1 MEFNRLRQLFPLIS
15 EQRKNCTTRPCHRIE
30 TAAAAC
36 GLQGG
41 YVPIHRHSL
50 EITMSDRSFRR
61 RVLLVAAMFLLALGL
76 SVVLAPHATQATL
89 PIGADGQPLTS
100 LAPMLEKVV
109 PAVVN
114 INSKTRVRVRNPF
127 MDDPFFRQF
136 FGMQNAPRERIE
148 QSLGSGVIIDAA
160 KGYVLTNNHVIEGA
174 DDISVTLHDNRTLPG
189 HLVGSDPESDI
200 AVVQIPA
207 DHLTALPLADS
218 TQLRV
223 GDFVAAVGNPFGLGQ
238 TVTHGIIS
246 ALQRSGLR
254 GVGFQNYIQTD
265 APINPGNSGGALVN
279 LRGELVGI
287 NSAIYT
293 PSGGNVG
300 IGFAI
305 PVDRASD
312 AMRQLI
318 ASGHVQHGSLG
329 VQAQTLTPEIA
340 RLLQTNLQQGA
351 VVTEVEPQ
359 SPAEEAGIKPGDV
372 ITAIDGKAV
381 NSDNDLYNIEGISKI
396 GTALD
401 LKVLRDGKT
410 LTLHARLAAEQFSSS
425 DGGKID
431 VRLGGAELA
440 NAGER
445 TRREGLNGV
454 SVVRV
459 ASDSRAAKNS
469 LKPGDLIVAVNQV
482 EIGGVDDLK
491 RLLARQ
497 PRQLQLAV
505 VRARNITFLTMQ

>member
-1 MEFNRLRQLFPLIS
+1 MF
-15 EQRKNCTTRPCHRIE
+15 
-30 TAAAAC
+30 
-36 GLQGG
+36 
-41 YVPIHRHSL
+41 
-50 EITMSDRSFRR
+50 DRVLRR
-61 RVLLVAAMFLLALGL
+61 RLTLVFAAVVAVAGIVLAL
-76 SVVLAPHATQATL
+76 APRPSQAIL
-89 PIGADGQPLTS
+89 PVTPEGQPVAT

-174 DDISVTLHDNRTLPG
+174 DDISVTLHDNRTLAG
-189 HLVGSDPESDI
+189 HIVGSDPQSDV
-200 AVVQIPA
+200 AVIQIPA
-207 DHLTALPLADS
+207 ENLTALPLADS

-223 GDFVAAVGNPFGLGQ
+223 GDFVVAVGNPFGLGQ
-238 TVTHGIIS
+238 TVTHGMVS

-254 GVGFQNYIQTD
+254 GLGYQNFIQTD

-279 LRGELVGI
+279 LHGELVGI
-287 NSAIYT
+287 NSAIYS

-305 PVDRASD
+305 PSNLAVD

-329 VQAQTLTPEIA
+329 VQAQTLTPDIA
-340 RLLQTNLQQGA
+340 RMLQTNLQQGA
-351 VVTEVEPQ
+351 VVTDVQPG
-359 SPAEEAGIKPGDV
+359 SPAEEAGLRAGDV
-372 ITAIDGKAV
+372 ITAIDGRSV
-381 NSDNDLYNIEGISKI
+381 NSDNDLYNVEGITKI
-396 GTALD
+396 GTPLE
-401 LKVLRDGKT
+401 LKVYRDGKP
-410 LTLHARLAAEQFSSS
+410 LTVRTRLAAEQFSSS

-431 VRLGGAELA
+431 PRLAGAELA

-445 TRREGLNGV
+445 SRREGLNGV

-459 ASDSRAAKNS
+459 AANSRAAKNN
-469 LKPGDLIVAVNQV
+469 LRPGDLIVAINQV
-482 EIGGVDDLK
+482 EIAGFDDLRK
-491 RLLARQ
+491 LLAQQ

-505 VRARNITFLTMQ
+505 VRARNLTFLPMQ

>member
-1 MEFNRLRQLFPLIS
+1 
-15 EQRKNCTTRPCHRIE
+15 
-30 TAAAAC
+30 
-36 GLQGG
+36 
-41 YVPIHRHSL
+41 
-50 EITMSDRSFRR
+50 MSDPAARR
-61 RVLLVAAMFLLALGL
+61 RFTA
-76 SVVLAPHATQATL
+76 VLACAMAVLGPALTSAQPGRASL
-89 PIGADGQPLTS
+89 PVEVDGQPLPS
-100 LAPMLEKVV
+100 LAPMLEHVV

-136 FGMQNAPRERIE
+136 FGMQNAPKERIE
-148 QSLGSGVIIDAA
+148 QSLGSGVIIDAT

-189 HLVGSDPESDI
+189 HIVGSDPESDV
-200 AVVQIPA
+200 AVLQIPA
-207 DHLTALPLADS
+207 QNLTALPLADS
-218 TQLRV
+218 SQLRV
-223 GDFVAAVGNPFGLGQ
+223 GDFVVAVGNPFGLGQ
-238 TVTHGIIS
+238 TVTHGMIS

-254 GVGFQNYIQTD
+254 GVGYQNYIQTD

-305 PVDRASD
+305 PSNLAVD

-329 VQAQTLTPEIA
+329 LQAQTLTPEISSM
-340 RLLQTNLQQGA
+340 LQTKLQQGA
-351 VVTEVEPQ
+351 VVTDVQPQ
-359 SPAEEAGIKPGDV
+359 SPAEEAGIQPGDV
-372 ITAIDGKAV
+372 ITSIDGRPV
-381 NSDNDLYNIEGISKI
+381 NSDNDLYNIEGITKI
-396 GTALD
+396 GSTLE
-401 LKVLRDGKT
+401 LKLQREGKM
-410 LTLHARLAAEQFSSS
+410 LTVRTRLAAEQFSSS
-425 DGGKID
+425 EGGKLD
-431 VRLGGAELA
+431 ARLTGAELA

-454 SVVRV
+454 TVVRV
-459 ASDSRAAKNS
+459 AADSRAASNN

-482 EIGGVDDLK
+482 EIDGLDEFK
-491 RLLARQ
+491 RLLGKK

-505 VRARNITFLTMQ
+505 VRARNITVLTMQ

>member
-1 MEFNRLRQLFPLIS
+1 MFEHVIRRPWALF
-15 EQRKNCTTRPCHRIE
+15 
-30 TAAAAC
+30 AATLAC
-36 GLQGG
+36 A
-41 YVPIHRHSL
+41 
-50 EITMSDRSFRR
+50 F
-61 RVLLVAAMFLLALGL
+61 GL
-76 SVVLAPHATQATL
+76 SQVLAPHASQAAL
-89 PIGADGQPLTS
+89 PVAVDGQPLPS
-100 LAPMLEKVV
+100 LAPMLERVV

-114 INSKTRVRVRNPF
+114 VNSKTRVRVRNPF

-160 KGYVLTNNHVIEGA
+160 KGYVLTNNHVVDGA

-189 HLVGSDPESDI
+189 RLVGSDQQTDI
-200 AVVQIPA
+200 AVLQIPA
-207 DHLTALPLADS
+207 ENLVALPLADS
-218 TQLRV
+218 SQLHV
-223 GDFVAAVGNPFGLGQ
+223 GDFVVALGNPFGLGQ
-238 TVTHGIIS
+238 TATSGIVS
-246 ALQRSGLR
+246 ALSRTGFRGL
-254 GVGFQNYIQTD
+254 GYQNFIQTD
-265 APINPGNSGGALVN
+265 ASINPGNSGGALIN

-287 NSAIYT
+287 NSAIYS

-305 PVDRASD
+305 PSNLATD

-340 RLLQTNLQQGA
+340 RLLQTSLQQGA
-351 VVTEVEPQ
+351 VVTEVQPK

-372 ITAIDGKAV
+372 ITAIDGRPV
-381 NSDNDLYNIEGISKI
+381 NSDSDLYNIEGITKI
-396 GTALD
+396 GSTLE
-401 LKVLRDGKT
+401 LKVLRDGKP
-410 LTLHARLAAEQFSSS
+410 LTLRSRLVAEEFSSS
-425 DGGKID
+425 QGVGID
-431 VRLGGAELA
+431 PRLAGAELA

-445 TRREGLNGV
+445 SRREGLNGV

-459 ASDSRAAKNS
+459 AAGSRAAQNN

-482 EIGGVDDLK
+482 EIGGFDDLK

-497 PRQLQLAV
+497 PHELQLAV

>member
-1 MEFNRLRQLFPLIS
+1 
-15 EQRKNCTTRPCHRIE
+15 
-30 TAAAAC
+30 
-36 GLQGG
+36 
-41 YVPIHRHSL
+41 
-50 EITMSDRSFRR
+50 MSDPLFRR
-61 RVLLVAAMFLLALGL
+61 RLALFAATFVLALGV

-89 PIGADGQPLTS
+89 PVAVDGQPLPS
-100 LAPMLEKVV
+100 LAPMLERVV

-160 KGYVLTNNHVIEGA
+160 KGYVLTNNHVIQGA

-189 HLVGSDPESDI
+189 NIVGSDPDI
-200 AVVQIPA
+200 DVAVVQIPA
-207 DHLTALPLADS
+207 ENLTALPLADS
-218 TQLRV
+218 SLVRV
-223 GDFVAAVGNPFGLGQ
+223 GDFVVAVGNPFGVGQ
-238 TVTHGIIS
+238 SATSGIV
-246 ALQRSGLR
+246 SGLNR
-254 GVGFQNYIQTD
+254 TGLGGRGFQNFIQTD
-265 APINPGNSGGALVN
+265 ATINPGNSGGALVN

-287 NSAIYT
+287 NSQIYST
-293 PSGGNVG
+293 SGGSIG

-305 PVDRASD
+305 PVNLASD

-340 RLLQTNLQQGA
+340 RMLQTNVQQGA
-351 VVTEVEPQ
+351 VVTEVQPQ
-359 SPAEEAGIKPGDV
+359 STAEEAGIKPGDV
-372 ITAIDGKAV
+372 ITAIDGRAV
-381 NSDNDLYNIEGISKI
+381 NNNNDLYNIEGLAKI
-396 GTALD
+396 GATLE
-401 LKVLRDGKT
+401 LKVQREGKT
-410 LTLHARLAAEQFSSS
+410 LTLRARVGAEQFSSS

-431 VRLGGAELA
+431 ARLTGAELA

-445 TRREGLNGV
+445 SRREGLNGV

-459 ASDSRAAKNS
+459 AADSRAAKNS
-469 LKPGDLIVAVNQV
+469 LRPGDLIVAVNQV
-482 EIGGVDDLK
+482 EIGGFDDLK
-491 RLLARQ
+491 RLLASQ

>member
-1 MEFNRLRQLFPLIS
+1 MLNRVLR
-15 EQRKNCTTRPCHRIE
+15 HRIALLM
-30 TAAAAC
+30 AAAIGA
-36 GLQGG
+36 
-41 YVPIHRHSL
+41 
-50 EITMSDRSFRR
+50 F
-61 RVLLVAAMFLLALGL
+61 AMLALE
-76 SVVLAPHATQATL
+76 PHVTQATL
-89 PIGADGQPLTS
+89 PVGLDGQPLQT
-100 LAPMLEKVV
+100 LAPMLERVV

-160 KGYVLTNNHVIEGA
+160 KGYVLTNNHVVEGA
-174 DDISVTLHDNRTLPG
+174 DDVSVTLHDNRTLPG
-189 HLVGSDPESDI
+189 RVIGSDPETDV
-200 AVVQIPA
+200 AVLQIPA
-207 DHLTALPLADS
+207 ENLVALPLADS
-218 TQLRV
+218 TQVRV

-254 GVGFQNYIQTD
+254 GVGYQNYIQTD

-305 PVDRASD
+305 PVNLASD

-329 VQAQTLTPEIA
+329 LQVQTVTPEIA
-340 RLLQTNLQQGA
+340 RMLQTKVQQGA
-351 VVTEVEPQ
+351 VVTEVSPK
-359 SPAEEAGIKPGDV
+359 SPAEEAGIVPGDIIV
-372 ITAIDGKAV
+372 GVDGKQI
-381 NSDNDLYNIEGISKI
+381 NSDSDLYNVEGISKI
-396 GTALD
+396 GSPLE
-401 LKVLRDGKT
+401 LKLWREGKSMT
-410 LTLHARLAAEQFSSS
+410 VRAQLAAEQFSAS
-425 DGGKID
+425 DGGKLD
-431 VRLGGAELA
+431 VRLTGAELA
-440 NAGER
+440 GAGER
-445 TRREGLNGV
+445 ARREGLNGV

-459 ASDSRAAKNS
+459 AADSRAAKNN
-469 LKPGDLIVAVNQV
+469 LRPGDLIVAVNQV
-482 EIGGVDDLK
+482 EIGGFDDLK
-491 RLLARQ
+491 RLIAQ
-497 PRQLQLAV
+497 HPRQQQLGI
-505 VRARNITFLTMQ
+505 VRARNVTFLTMQ